1 MQESM
6 GKIEEAIHLLTSNL
20 KLMTDVYFDRIDAE
34 KAQVTIVNQNQW
46 AIDCIQA
53 SAKQQ

>member
-1 MQESM
+1 MQVAM
-6 GKIEEAIHLLTSNL
+6 QQIEEAISLLNSNL
-20 KLMTDVYFDRIDAE
+20 KLMSDVFYDRIDAE